1 MDWSTVGAIGAIIL
15 TNFGASIGVIKIV
28 TSSLN
33 KRIDE
38 LQADIRELRSDAKA
52 NVDVVP
58 VGAMVKIFESLPI
71 IEKTK

>member
-1 MDWSTVGAIGAIIL
+1 MEHGRCYCCDNS
-15 TNFGASIGVIKIV
+15 NEFGASIGVIKIV

-33 KRIDE
+33 NRIDE
-38 LQADIRELRSDAKA
+38 LQADIRELRSDAKE

-58 VGAMVKIFESLPI
+58 VGAIVKIFESLPV